1 MSTKLKSLT
10 KSELQKA
17 LKGLT
22 EWKLNPKGTT
32 LTKTVTFQSHVDAL
46 VFIARVSV
54 HAQVLD
60 HHPEIVF
67 TYAKVKVVL
76 TTDTLKALSK
86 KDIALAER
94 IDSIVKKGG

>member
-1 MSTKLKSLT
+1 MSIKLKPLT

-17 LKGLT
+17 LKNLPQ
-22 EWKLNPKGTT
+22 WKVNPKGTT
-32 LTKTVTFQSHVDAL
+32 LTKIVIFKSHVDAL

-67 TYAKVKVVL
+67 THAKVKVIL
-76 TTDTLKALSK
+76 TTDAIKALSK
-86 KDIALAER
+86 LDIALAER
-94 IDSIVKKGG
+94 IDSVGKKGG